1 MPGKRVGRGWT
12 AHSQRH
18 VGRGGWGT
26 RSASSIAL
34 ANEWPAV
41 ATLWRPAASPQAQL
55 YSAFT

>member
-41 ATLWRPAASPQAQL
+41 ATLRRPAAGPHTVSVM
-55 YSAFT
+55 